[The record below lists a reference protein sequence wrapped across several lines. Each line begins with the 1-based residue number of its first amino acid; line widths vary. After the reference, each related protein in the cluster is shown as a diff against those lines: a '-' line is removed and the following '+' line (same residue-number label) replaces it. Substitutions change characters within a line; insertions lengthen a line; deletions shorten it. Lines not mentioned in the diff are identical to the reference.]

1 MQRANASMK
10 ASETASSRQA
20 MSLFRQVREGY
31 SKEKF
36 DGKEG
41 TGMREEKEKTK
52 VKGDKGT
59 MGYKDTERRSGDGNA
74 KGYKQRCN

>member
-1 MQRANASMK
+1 
-10 ASETASSRQA
+10 
-20 MSLFRQVREGY
+20 
-31 SKEKF
+31 
-36 DGKEG
+36 
-41 TGMREEKEKTK
+41 MREEKEKTK